1 MLLSQVCRLNAAVAI
16 CQRYRLSEDTALI
29 LMYTL
34 MILKRSDRFHWTWIV
49 VQKREIQYDKRWKQY
64 KSKGHLLLYFQNNNN
79 GKCTWKN
86 LLYNFYFRQTAILF
100 LYFFNFLSLF
110 FPTLF
115 VLVLSYLS
123 GTCTFF
129 FADISGRDFF
139 SSFGHFWAELFFQ
152 VGGGGARAP
161 SAPPP
166 PCVRACVEH
175 LGEAVQKCECLSLIY
190 WTLLFWWRIE
200 HSWERGELSEHWTDS
215 FMSLMFIISLTT
227 IRSGFSDTRSQL
239 RSDQCTQI
247 F

>member
-1 MLLSQVCRLNAAVAI
+1 MLLSQLCRLNAAVAI
-16 CQRYRLSEDTALI
+16 CRRYRLSEDIALI

-64 KSKGHLLLYFQNNNN
+64 KSKDHLLLYFQNNNN

-152 VGGGGARAP
+152 VGGGVHVHP
-161 SAPPP
+161 VHPPP
-166 PCVRACVEH
+166 AYAPVLNISGKPYRNVSVYHWFTEH
-175 LGEAVQKCECLSLIY
+175 CS
-190 WTLLFWWRIE
+190 FD
-200 HSWERGELSEHWTDS
+200 GELNILENVESSVNTE
-215 FMSLMFIISLTT
+215 LTHLWALC
-227 IRSGFSDTRSQL
+227 S
-239 RSDQCTQI
+239 
-247 F
+247 